1 MKRPFHRIN
10 LGLVALLQLALVA
23 LLSLALAPPRAA
35 DTEALLARADDSAVR
50 SCVACHQ
57 IGGRVH
63 KVGPHLVSVI
73 GRRAGSAAGFDYTA
87 AMRAA
92 DFVWTEERLRAFLL
106 NPQAVVPG
114 TSMAIGSL
122 DPSAAD
128 TIVAYL
134 AERD

>member
-1 MKRPFHRIN
+1 MKLPFRRIN
-10 LGLVALLQLALVA
+10 LGVVALAQLALA
-23 LLSLALAPPRAA
+23 LLLSFALAPPREAGN
-35 DTEALLARADDSAVR
+35 EALLARADDGAVR

-73 GRRAGSAAGFDYTA
+73 GRRAGSADGFGYTP

-92 DFVWTEERLRAFLL
+92 DFVWTEDRLRAFLL
-106 NPQAVVPG
+106 DPQAVVPG
-114 TSMAIGSL
+114 TSMAIGAL
-122 DPSAAD
+122 DPATAD
-128 TIVAYL
+128 TIVAYF

>member
-1 MKRPFHRIN
+1 MKLPFRRIN
-10 LGLVALLQLALVA
+10 LGLVALAQLALAV
-23 LLSLALAPPRAA
+23 LFSFALAPPQEVR
-35 DTEALLARADDSAVR
+35 TEALLARADDNVVR

-57 IGGRVH
+57 MGGRVH
-63 KVGPHLVSVI
+63 KVGPHLMSVI
-73 GRRAGSAAGFDYTA
+73 GRRAGSAEGFGYTE
-87 AMRAA
+87 AMLKA

-122 DPSAAD
+122 DPAAAD